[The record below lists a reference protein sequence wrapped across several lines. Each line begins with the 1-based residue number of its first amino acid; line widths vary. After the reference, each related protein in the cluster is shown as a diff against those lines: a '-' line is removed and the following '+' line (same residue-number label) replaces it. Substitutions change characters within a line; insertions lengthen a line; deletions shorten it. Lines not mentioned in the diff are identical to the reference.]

1 MNRMRSPQPP
11 RGASV
16 ALMRALDEI
25 RRQKRR
31 AELARPAAEIAQ
43 RVIGHVAQTFGGR
56 MPAPRRAPR

>member
-1 MNRMRSPQPP
+1 
-11 RGASV
+11 
-16 ALMRALDEI
+16 MRALDEI